1 MIRGALCDLS
11 GVIYVGSRAV
21 PGAIDALDRLR
32 DRGVP
37 TRFLTNVTRTPS
49 REILQGLK
57 KMGFSITA
65 ADLFTAPLA
74 AREYLWARKLRP
86 FLLVHPKL
94 LSEFAELR
102 KDSPNAVL
110 VGDAGHEFTYENMN
124 RAFRSLLDGGPLLAM
139 GDNRYFKEA
148 DGLSLDIGPFVAA
161 LEYAT
166 GNQAIILG
174 KPAPAF
180 FEGALLSLGCAAD
193 EVVMIGDDV
202 LTDVEGALAAGL
214 KGILVRTGKYRP
226 GDEDQITHPGA
237 MVVEDI
243 QAAVD
248 WILTQTD

>member
-1 MIRGALCDLS
+1 
-11 GVIYVGSRAV
+11 
-21 PGAIDALDRLR
+21 
-32 DRGVP
+32 
-37 TRFLTNVTRTPS
+37 
-49 REILQGLK
+49 
-57 KMGFSITA
+57 
-65 ADLFTAPLA
+65 
-74 AREYLWARKLRP
+74 
-86 FLLVHPKL
+86 
-94 LSEFAELR
+94 
-102 KDSPNAVL
+102 
-110 VGDAGHEFTYENMN
+110 MN